1 MKGKIL
7 FVLLL
12 LQFMTYAQAEK
23 EVIHKPNLLI
33 GLIIKE
39 DLQKQ
44 PYADWFETNYNDYK
58 IDTAVV
64 KKIKEHLN
72 GVSIKAFMGTWC
84 EDSRYEIP
92 QFYKVMEAAGFNDSV
107 LELIAVDRS
116 KKTPNNLH
124 EGLDIIY
131 IPTFIFFKNNK
142 EIGRFVEYPRETL
155 EKDILK
161 IISGE
166 SYKHSYQED

>member
-1 MKGKIL
+1 MKGKIFL
-7 FVLLL
+7 VLLIS
-12 LQFMTYAQAEK
+12 QFFTYAQVEK

-33 GLIIKE
+33 GLTSKS

-72 GVSIKAFMGTWC
+72 GLSIKAFMGTWC

-92 QFYKVMEAAGFNDSV
+92 QFYKVMEAAGFNDRN
-107 LELIAVDRS
+107 LELIAVDIS
-116 KKTPNNLH
+116 KKTPDNLH
-124 EGLDIIY
+124 VGLDIVY
-131 IPTFIFFKNNK
+131 IPTLIFFKNNK

>member
-1 MKGKIL
+1 MKGKIFL
-7 FVLLL
+7 VLLVS
-12 LQFMTYAQAEK
+12 QFMTYAQAEK

-116 KKTPNNLH
+116 KKTPDNLH

>member
-1 MKGKIL
+1 MKRKIL
-7 FVLLL
+7 FVFLISH
-12 LQFMTYAQAEK
+12 FMTYAQVEK

-33 GLIIKE
+33 GITTKA
-39 DLQKQ
+39 DLQEQ
-44 PYADWFETNYNDYK
+44 PYADWFDTNYNDYN
-58 IDTAVV
+58 IDSTVV
-64 KKIKEHLN
+64 EKIKEHIN
-72 GVSIKAFMGTWC
+72 GVTVRAFMGSWC

-92 QFYKVMEAAGFNDSV
+92 QFYKVMEAADFNENN

-116 KKTPNNLH
+116 KKTPDNLH

-131 IPTFIFFKNNK
+131 IPTFIFYKNNK

>member
-92 QFYKVMEAAGFNDSV
+92 QFYKVMEAAGFNDSN

-116 KKTPNNLH
+116 KKTPDNLH

-131 IPTFIFFKNNK
+131 IPTFIFFKNNI

>member
-116 KKTPNNLH
+116 KKTPDNLH

>member
-64 KKIKEHLN
+64 NKIKEHLN

-92 QFYKVMEAAGFNDSV
+92 QFYKIMEFAGFNEYN

-116 KKTPNNLH
+116 KKTPDNLH

>member
-92 QFYKVMEAAGFNDSV
+92 QFYKIMEAAGFNDSV

-116 KKTPNNLH
+116 KKTPDNLH